1 MATTRVT
8 TKKVRF
14 SYVHVFEPTA
24 MTEFDANGKP
34 TVKKYSSAILIPK
47 NDKVTVQ
54 AIQEA
59 IQLALVEGKSKH
71 FGGNIPTKWANP
83 LRDGDEEKPDDEV
96 YAGHYFLNAKSIKR
110 PVILGPDKELLVDKD
125 DFYSGCYG
133 RVVLNFYAYGFK
145 VPSRGVAVGFE
156 SAMKLEDGDNLSGG
170 GLSHAEILS
179 EFDDDDD
186 LM

>member
-24 MTEFDANGKP
+24 MNEGDP
-34 TVKKYSSAILIPK
+34 KKYSSAILIPK
-47 NDKVTVQ
+47 SDKVTVK
-54 AIQEA
+54 AIQDA
-59 IQLALVEGKSKH
+59 ITLALNEGKSKH
-71 FGGNIPTKWANP
+71 FGGKIPAKWSSP
-83 LRDGDEEKPDDEV
+83 LRDGDDEKPDDEV
-96 YAGHYFLNAKSIKR
+96 YAGHFFLNAKSNKR

-133 RVVLNFYAYGFK
+133 RAVLNFYAYGNNL
-145 VPSRGVAVGFE
+145 PSKGVAVGFE
-156 SAMKLEDGDNLSGG
+156 SAMKLEDGDNLGGG

-179 EFDDDDD
+179 AFDDDDDDD

>member
-24 MTEFDANGKP
+24 MNEGDP
-34 TVKKYSSAILIPK
+34 KKYSSAILIPK
-47 NDKVTVQ
+47 SDKVTVK
-54 AIQEA
+54 AIQDA
-59 IQLALVEGKSKH
+59 IQLALNEGKSKH
-71 FGGNIPTKWANP
+71 FGGKIPAKWSSP
-83 LRDGDEEKPDDEV
+83 LRDGDDEKPDDEV
-96 YAGHYFLNAKSIKR
+96 YAGHFFLNAKSNKR
-110 PVILGPDKELLVDKD
+110 PVILGPDKELLVYKD

-133 RVVLNFYAYGFK
+133 RAVLNFYAYGNNL
-145 VPSRGVAVGFE
+145 PSKGVAVGFE
-156 SAMKLEDGDNLSGG
+156 SAMKLEDGDNLGGG

-179 EFDDDDD
+179 AFGDDND

>member
-24 MTEFDANGKP
+24 MEEGQT
-34 TVKKYSSAILIPK
+34 KKYQSAILIPK
-47 NDKVTVQ
+47 SDKVTVQ
-54 AIQEA
+54 AAKDA
-59 IQLALVEGKSKH
+59 IQLALNNGKDRC
-71 FGGNIPTKWANP
+71 FGGKIPAKWTNP
-83 LRDGDEEKPDDEV
+83 LRDGDEEYPDDEV

-133 RVVLNFYAYGFK
+133 RAVLNFYAYGGN
-145 VPSRGVAVGFE
+145 VPSKGVAVGLE
-156 SAMKLEDGDNLSGG
+156 SAMKLEDGDNLGGG
-170 GLSHAEILS
+170 GLSHQDIIDAY
-179 EFDDDDD
+179 DDQDD